1 MKLVLVNSPDLSIIE
16 PAPKCQNKYLSFII
30 PADSVATIAIV
41 PTVDPNM
48 TVDEL
53 NVVTQL
59 TITIAG
65 KVGDSA
71 YADEIIMSGESIFT
85 TENSTSLILK
95 DQIKTG
101 ASGSSVQIISCGQ
114 TSTFAE

>member
-1 MKLVLVNSPDLSIIE
+1 MKLVLVNTPDLSIIE

-48 TVDEL
+48 LVDGM

-59 TITIAG
+59 SITIAG

-71 YADEIIMSGESIFT
+71 YTDKIIMTGESVFT
-85 TENSTSLILK
+85 TENNTSLILK
-95 DQIKTG
+95 DQIKMG
-101 ASGSSVQIISCGQ
+101 AAESSVQIISCGQ